1 MNKWLKQDLWRHIVA
16 LTTAIFA
23 LFPLYLVIISSFN
36 STGSLQITSFVPRE
50 ISWNN
55 YKLLFTSPAIPYLTW
70 MKNSLVVAGS
80 VALVSVV
87 IGSASAFAFRAAA
100 GAIFR
105 SIAWTLSGCSAVC
118 TAITC
123 SA

>member
-55 YKLLFTSPAIPYLTW
+55 YKLLFTSPATLLAHLTR
-70 MKNSLVVAGS
+70 LE
-80 VALVSVV
+80 
-87 IGSASAFAFRAAA
+87 
-100 GAIFR
+100 
-105 SIAWTLSGCSAVC
+105 
-118 TAITC
+118 
-123 SA
+123 